1 MIKQQGYVINAN
13 DLIKTFVKLIKS
25 PEVSNIDRLNCEAP
39 LFVSATATA
48 IEVAA
53 TLNAF
58 SFLSVEQN
66 NERVFKSLPNQ

>member
-1 MIKQQGYVINAN
+1 MIEAN
-13 DLIKTFVKLIKS
+13 DPIKAFVKLIKS
-25 PEVSNIDRLNCEAP
+25 LQVSNIDRLNSEAP
-39 LFVSATATA
+39 LFVSAMA
-48 IEVAA
+48 IEVAT